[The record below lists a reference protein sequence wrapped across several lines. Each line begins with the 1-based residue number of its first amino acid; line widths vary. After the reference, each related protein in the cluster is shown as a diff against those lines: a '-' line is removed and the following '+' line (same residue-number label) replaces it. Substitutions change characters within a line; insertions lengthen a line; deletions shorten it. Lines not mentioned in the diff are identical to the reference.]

1 MTWMGHNEI
10 PETREA
16 QAHQEMLRTEAE
28 HIHDANLAD
37 RVAREAGL
45 RPWWRRVFGR
55 GKKESGTDL
64 PG

>member
-16 QAHQEMLRTEAE
+16 QAHQEMLRNEAE

-37 RVAREAGL
+37 RVARESGV
-45 RPWWRRVFGR
+45 RPWWRRLFRR
-55 GKKESGTDL
+55 GKKDGGGDRSG
-64 PG
+64 